1 MKLALAALAFALLA
15 SAAGIDGR
23 WNAQT
28 SPRKNNKAGADPA
41 AFTLDLKTQDGKLT
55 GTVSMPGKKKPRLQT
70 IAAGT
75 VDGAKVTFTT
85 SQVAKKK
92 NAVTFTWQAT
102 IDGDQ
107 LTGTRTR
114 EGAKRGVGFTA
125 KRGS

>member
-1 MKLALAALAFALLA
+1 MKLALAALAMTLVA

-28 SPRKNNKAGADPA
+28 SPRKNAKNEPA
-41 AFTLDLKTQDGKLT
+41 QFTLDLKTQEGKVT
-55 GTVSMPGKKKPRLQT
+55 GTVSMPGKKKPRLQSVEGGSVEGNK
-70 IAAGT
+70 I
-75 VDGAKVTFTT
+75 TFTT

-92 NAVTFTWQAT
+92 AAVKFTWQAT

-107 LTGTRTR
+107 ITGTRTR